1 MMVRALFLALLG
13 AAVANALLAAAQI
26 TPADAD
32 CGNCGIVQSITPVSQ
47 RQQWT
52 PLGSVPEAGAMGG
65 GPGGQPG
72 SATMFSIG
80 PGFTNRGMVVVGAAG
95 GAAYAQKPNEYQRQ
109 RWDVTV
115 KMDSGPPPR
124 VVNLSYEP
132 FVQEGDRVRVFGNQ
146 LELVNP

>member
-1 MMVRALFLALLG
+1 MVRAIFVAMLG
-13 AAVANALLAAAQI
+13 ALTGFVLPVLAQG
-26 TPADAD
+26 TPGAAD
-32 CGNCGIVQSITPVSQ
+32 CGNCGTVQSISPVSV

-109 RWDVTV
+109 RWDVIV